1 MENEARIP
9 EWLRKKMLAVPKKDQ
24 LEKELQEKIDRGDI
38 TVEEAEHEWH
48 DIFDPEPRYCG
59 SSW

>member
-9 EWLRKKMLAVPKKDQ
+9 EWLRKKMQPEPTKDQ

-59 SSW
+59 SEW